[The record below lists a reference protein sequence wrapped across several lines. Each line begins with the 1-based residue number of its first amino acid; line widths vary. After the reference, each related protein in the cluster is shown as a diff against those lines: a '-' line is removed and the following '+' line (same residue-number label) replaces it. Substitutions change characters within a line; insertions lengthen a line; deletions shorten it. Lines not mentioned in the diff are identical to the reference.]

1 MDDRIGAIILAG
13 GQSRRMG
20 QNKALLRLTPDGP
33 RLIELALAA
42 TRTIASEIILST
54 NTPDDYAWLGLPT
67 VADAVPGAG
76 PLAGLAAG
84 LAALASEWALL
95 VGCDMPS
102 IAPNL
107 LRLLAAQRQD
117 AQAVV
122 PLNQDERPEPLCALY
137 HRSCLPVIQDR
148 LTSGNYAM
156 MAWLPLV
163 TAHFIPCAD
172 VRAVDPDLRSFRNLN
187 APGDLAM

>member
-1 MDDRIGAIILAG
+1 MDDTIGAIILAG

-20 QNKALLRLTPDGP
+20 HNKALLRLAPEGP

-42 TRTIASEIILST
+42 ARTIASEPVLST
-54 NTPDDYAWLGLPT
+54 NTPDAYAWLGLPI
-67 VADAVPGAG
+67 VADAVPDAG

-95 VGCDMPS
+95 VGCDMPT
-102 IAPNL
+102 IAPDL
-107 LRLLAAQRQD
+107 LRLLVAYRQG

-122 PLNQDERPEPLCALY
+122 PLNQDDRPEPLCALY

-148 LTSGNYAM
+148 LASGDYAM

-163 TAHFIPCAD
+163 VTHYIPTAE
-172 VRAVDPDLRSFRNLN
+172 VRAVDPTLRSFRNLN
-187 APGDLAM
+187 TPADLQE